1 MREELKAKLVQS
13 GEWRRRNETRKEERG
28 KRKEETRGGKSE
40 EGVLTGRPKLVG
52 PSSDERETLGLPQ
65 VSHVRDEIQC

>member
-13 GEWRRRNETRKEERG
+13 GEWRRRNETRKEER
-28 KRKEETRGGKSE
+28 ETRGGKSE